1 MAIRHLH
8 VVATPAH
15 YVLSYFTPNIKKYLY
30 IYTMQDSTDN
40 LITHLKAL
48 ADPVRLR
55 LLALCVRGEATVS
68 ELTEVMSQSQPR
80 ISQHLKQLCA
90 ADLLERFRD
99 GHFVYYR
106 VPLNNKQAAQRRRLF
121 SLLPADEPY
130 FERDFEKLCE
140 LRAAKGIAV
149 PQQDDDALRHLHSAL
164 IELTISTPLG
174 DLLDIGSG
182 QGRILKLLGSRAQ
195 RAVGVDTDSDA
206 RQLARAELLL
216 AGIENCSLRE
226 GDMYELP
233 FADGEFDTV
242 ILDDVLGGAK
252 KPMTAISEARRLLKP
267 GGRLLILGQ
276 SDSGNIEKLQ
286 EQLTIWCRTANLRL
300 APPRL
305 IPGKQPQWLLA
316 VATLS
321 SGKLVAA

>member
-1 MAIRHLH
+1 M
-8 VVATPAH
+8 
-15 YVLSYFTPNIKKYLY
+15 LSYLIRNIKKYLY
-30 IYTMQDSTDN
+30 LYTMHESTNN

-80 ISQHLKQLCA
+80 ISQHLKQLCG

-106 VPLNNKQAAQRRRLF
+106 VPLSNKQAAQRRRIF
-121 SLLPADEPY
+121 GLLPADEPQ

-140 LRAAKGIAV
+140 LRAARGVAV
-149 PQQDDDALRHLHSAL
+149 PEQDNDALRHLHSAL
-164 IELTISTPLG
+164 IELTVSMPLG

-195 RAVGVDTDSDA
+195 RAVGVDIDSDA

-216 AGIENCSLRE
+216 AGVENCSLRK

-242 ILDDVLGGAK
+242 LLDDVLGDAK
-252 KPMTAISEARRLLKP
+252 RPMTAISEARRLLKP
-267 GGRLLILGQ
+267 GGRLLVLGQ
-276 SDSGNIEKLQ
+276 SASGDVEELQ
-286 EQLTIWCRTANLRL
+286 DQLTIWCQTANLRL
-300 APPRL
+300 APPRR
-305 IPGKQPQWLLA
+305 IPGKQPRWLLA
-316 VATLS
+316 VATLTN
-321 SGKLVAA
+321 GKAAAA